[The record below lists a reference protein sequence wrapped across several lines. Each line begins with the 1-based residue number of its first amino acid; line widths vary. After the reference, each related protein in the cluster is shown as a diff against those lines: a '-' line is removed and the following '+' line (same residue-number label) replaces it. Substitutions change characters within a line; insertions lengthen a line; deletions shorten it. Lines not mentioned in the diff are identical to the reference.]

1 MGFKD
6 GQRVIDLAS
15 WRKSRRETGKPS
27 VSPEYVRNPRQ
38 EAIPGSK
45 SAITI
50 AAVSASGMAGVGWNK
65 DVIRSFA
72 NEEVDEL
79 REKVMAQGTEY
90 RRLLAE
96 RLEAGS
102 LLDFLFLG
110 GESLSDVLQREEEPF
125 VKNAFAAAWPD
136 LAAGVTFAEA
146 VQACRGGELV
156 RLLTGVKGKI
166 FESEYVCW
174 LNEGILPEGYQAQ
187 LVQLSKQGEREIV
200 VRGPD
205 SHVAELFRLKA
216 ADSVGHVKKAM
227 ELYPDI
233 DVLFTIETYSQL
245 IMNVAASEMGA
256 LGGGGE
262 RVPLGIPDDGQ
273 VSKDGS
279 KGNHS
284 VIILALGAFSAYTPK
299 GAVLHA
305 ETRHVVSRPD
315 LAGLIG
321 GVNTLGR
328 NWWPSVLAGVGS
340 RCLAGQR
347 YEQRKFCR
355 ELRKIKLIN
364 RLIIDRLGGDWT
376 DDI

>member
-6 GQRVIDLAS
+6 GQRVIDLSS
-15 WRKSRRETGKPS
+15 WRKSRRETEKHS

-38 EAIPGSK
+38 EAMQGSK

-50 AAVSASGMAGVGWNK
+50 AAVAASGMAGVGWDE

-72 NEEVDEL
+72 DEEVDEL
-79 REKVMAQGTEY
+79 REKIMAQGAEY

-102 LLDFLFLG
+102 LSDFLFLG
-110 GESLSDVLQREEEPF
+110 GESLSNFLQREEEPF
-125 VKNAFAAAWPD
+125 VQNAFAAACPD

-187 LVQLSKQGEREIV
+187 LVQLSKQGEREIAV
-200 VRGPD
+200 QGPD

-216 ADSVGHVKKAM
+216 IDSVERVQKAM
-227 ELYPDI
+227 EQYPDI
-233 DVLFTIETYSQL
+233 DVLYTFETYSQL
-245 IMNVAASEMGA
+245 IMNGAADEMGA
-256 LGGGGE
+256 LGFVGGKI
-262 RVPLGIPDDGQ
+262 PLGIPDDGQ

-279 KGNHS
+279 EGNHS
-284 VIILALGAFSAYTPK
+284 VIPLALGAFSAYTPK
-299 GAVLHA
+299 GAVLYA
-305 ETRHVVSRPD
+305 ETRHIVSRPD

-321 GVNTLGR
+321 GVNTLAR
-328 NWWPSVLAGVGS
+328 SWWPAVLAGTGS

-347 YEQRKFCR
+347 YKHRKFCR
-355 ELRKIKLIN
+355 ELRMIKLLN